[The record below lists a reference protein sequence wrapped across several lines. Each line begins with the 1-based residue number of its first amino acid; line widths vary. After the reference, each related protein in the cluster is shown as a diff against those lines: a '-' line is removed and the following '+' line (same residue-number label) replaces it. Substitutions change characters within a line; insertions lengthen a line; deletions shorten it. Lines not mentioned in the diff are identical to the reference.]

1 MSTISNV
8 LFTRILSITKNI
20 PQVLQRYVYFKG
32 PLYDSKYGLKL
43 YELMNYCNT
52 CNIDRLSKLNNFR

>member
-1 MSTISNV
+1 MYY
-8 LFTRILSITKNI
+8 LQEYYQ
-20 PQVLQRYVYFKG
+20 PQKTSRKYYKEYVYFKG